1 MLPKPIEED
10 SRYAGKVEYI
20 DSISKIPVEWQNTP
34 IEKFIRAENFGEKIE
49 GSGTPEL
56 LIAACI
62 EFRYALPIPRMFAY
76 VLRRAS
82 GRLIGAEFS
91 LAYILSAGVKHICL
105 VGHNDCGMTKVEENK
120 QRMINALIEQGWYPD
135 RAAEFINTQAG
146 MHQMKDELDGL
157 EWEYRR
163 RSRLYSHSN
172 PSSSSFI

>member
-82 GRLIGAEFS
+82 GRLIGA
-91 LAYILSAGVKHICL
+91 
-105 VGHNDCGMTKVEENK
+105 
-120 QRMINALIEQGWYPD
+120 
-135 RAAEFINTQAG
+135 
-146 MHQMKDELDGL
+146 
-157 EWEYRR
+157 
-163 RSRLYSHSN
+163 
-172 PSSSSFI
+172 

>member
-1 MLPKPIEED
+1 
-10 SRYAGKVEYI
+10 
-20 DSISKIPVEWQNTP
+20 
-34 IEKFIRAENFGEKIE
+34 
-49 GSGTPEL
+49 
-56 LIAACI
+56 
-62 EFRYALPIPRMFAY
+62 MFAY

-157 EWEYRR
+157 EWEYKRLRR
-163 RSRLYSHSN
+163 LFRNVVIAPLFVDLSNTQLYIPNWYFEHRDKHSFERDPN
-172 PSSSSFI
+172 EVADEDILQMTYMQLMAVSTILK